1 MRRRGLR
8 NLCFFL
14 QLLPSTVCWLVG
26 HDFRLDDFRLD
37 DFRLDDFRFDES
49 ADLLVLGRE
58 ALSEATSSRC
68 HLRVATRD
76 DV

>member
-14 QLLPSTVCWLVG
+14 QLLPSNVCWLVG
-26 HDFRLDDFRLD
+26 HDFRLD

-49 ADLLVLGRE
+49 ADLLVLGSE
-58 ALSEATSSRC
+58 ALSEAASSRC